1 MLPFYQTP
9 IPSGYVHSDTNYFS
23 ERHGPEGTE
32 KIVSLPVA
40 SGISSFAWRIRL
52 IKEVIQHETQSSSS
66 IQSFGN
72 TYEITHFFMHR
83 RVKTENEPSLLCHFA
98 TYSRKGK
105 KAVQQAERIL

>member
-1 MLPFYQTP
+1 M
-9 IPSGYVHSDTNYFS
+9 
-23 ERHGPEGTE
+23 
-32 KIVSLPVA
+32 SLPVA

-72 TYEITHFFMHR
+72 AYEITHFFMHR

-105 KAVQQAERIL
+105 KAAGECCPAFGVITRGFLMTAKTGFDFELSFLLI